1 MKTKYKLLTLA
12 SVVAFSSCNDE
23 VTFTPEY
30 PLNIT
35 VDSVMTVNI
44 DAAEKY
50 QIIDGFGASGA
61 WTLDFIG
68 KYWSVSNKEGIAELL
83 FSSEIKDGQPKGIG
97 LSQWRFNVGGG
108 SAEQGDASKIEDKTR
123 RVECFLDEN
132 GSYNWNKCMGQQ
144 YFMQKAKEYGC
155 DQFILFTGTPP
166 VFQTKN
172 GYAWSNE
179 GEGANLKEDC
189 YDDFA
194 DFLATV
200 AKHFEDEGYNI
211 TMVSPVNE
219 PEFNW
224 TGGQEGSGWRNSE
237 VARLAKELDAKLT
250 EKGLTDTKMLLAEAA
265 KWYFLYEK
273 NVGESGNNRGN
284 VIYEYFDSESP
295 NYIGD
300 LEHMPNIICG
310 HSYWTDMTWN
320 TLYDYRSKV
329 HEAAKKYDLKVYQ
342 TEWSMMTEGYED
354 CPVYDESSYMD
365 ISLAMAKVMYHDL
378 ATANVSSWSYWT
390 AASMEV
396 YSQKNRFWLIRLI
409 PEGGDYGDIEGNG
422 TFASGKNLWVLG
434 NYSLFVRPGYQR
446 IGLTVPEQN
455 NKFFGTAYLSPDN
468 DKLVIVYTNCTESSI
483 KIENKFSSLEKEVED
498 YEQYTTSAVK
508 DLRKEPDY
516 QKGIIPARSVSTF
529 VYTLK

>member
-1 MKTKYKLLTLA
+1 MMRTIYKLLSLA
-12 SVVAFSSCNDE
+12 TIFTVSSCKDE
-23 VTFTPEY
+23 MAFKPEY
-30 PLNIT
+30 PLNIKS
-35 VDSVMTVNI
+35 DSAMTINI
-44 DAAEKY
+44 DAAQTY

-61 WTLDFIG
+61 WTFDFIG
-68 KYWSVSNKEGIAELL
+68 KYWSASNKEGIAELL

-108 SAEQGDASKIEDKTR
+108 SAEQGEESKIEDKTR
-123 RVECFLDEN
+123 RVECFLDAN
-132 GSYNWNKCMGQQ
+132 GNYNWNKCMGQQ

-166 VFQTKN
+166 VSMTKN

-179 GEGANLKEDC
+179 GDKANLKEDC

-194 DFLATV
+194 EFLTVV

-211 TMVSPVNE
+211 TLISPVNE

-224 TGGQEGSGWRNSE
+224 TGGQEGSGWNNSE
-237 VARLAKELDAKLT
+237 VAKLAKELDAKLT
-250 EKGLTDTKMLLAEAA
+250 EKGLDNTKMLLSEAA
-265 KWYFLYEK
+265 KWYFLYDRQDA
-273 NVGESGNNRGN
+273 GNNRGN
-284 VIYEYFDSESP
+284 VVNEYFDPESP

-310 HSYWTDMTWN
+310 HSYWTDMLWDE
-320 TLYDYRSKV
+320 LYNYRSKV
-329 HEAAKKYDLKVYQ
+329 HEVASKYDLKVYQ

-354 CPVYDESSYMD
+354 CPVYDESTYMD

-390 AASMEV
+390 AASTEV

-422 TFASGKNLWVLG
+422 TFLSGKNLWVLG

-455 NKFFGTAYLSPDN
+455 NKFFGTAYLSPEK
-468 DKLVIVYTNCTESSI
+468 DKLVIVYTNCTEKSI
-483 KIENKFSSLEKEVED
+483 TITNQFNGLGKEVVD
-498 YEQYTTSAVK
+498 FEQYTTSAAK
-508 DLRKEPDY
+508 DLRREPDY